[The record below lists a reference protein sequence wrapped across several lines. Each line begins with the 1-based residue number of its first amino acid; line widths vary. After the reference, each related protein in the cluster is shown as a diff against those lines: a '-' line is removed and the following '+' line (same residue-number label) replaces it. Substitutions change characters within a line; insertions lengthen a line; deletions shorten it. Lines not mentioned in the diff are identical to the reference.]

1 MAGVSEFE
9 TGGVRYGGSGGDV
22 IAASEKMIFDW
33 VKAPG
38 YSYTLDFDTGYW
50 SMPIRDEFEPY
61 YEYTQSTYNYLGGA
75 TGIVAF
81 DTFSPGQAFEALP
94 SAFNFSST
102 DNWLINPLMVVDL
115 TQSSPGNTGWAWNP
129 VSGTLDPQASIDGSK
144 LEGRWPWGDAWLSAS
159 SVVYG
164 IGLDS
169 DKSGSHGSWEML
181 KITERGHW
189 ALRETGDLT
198 AFGGDGNDRIYGG
211 TGSDRLFGEAGDD
224 EIYGGLGPAHLS
236 GGQGKDLLVA
246 GSGQQVLDGG
256 SGSDTLRDG
265 AGETIMT
272 GGTGAD
278 TFVFGQGSGGAD
290 KVLDLNIARDHI
302 RIEGIAGLADA
313 GAVVD
318 RMMDLGGSTL
328 IDLGQGHTVLLMGVD
343 TEHLT
348 ARAESVFTFA

>member
-1 MAGVSEFE
+1 MAGVSELE

-38 YSYTLDFDTGYW
+38 YSYTYDIEYGMW
-50 SMPIRDEFEPY
+50 IMPVRHDFEPY
-61 YEYTQSTYNYLGGA
+61 YEITRHTHKYLGSA
-75 TGIVAF
+75 TGVVAF

-94 SAFNFSST
+94 SAFSFQST
-102 DNWLINPLMVVDL
+102 GNWLFNPLMTVDL
-115 TQSSPGNTGWAWNP
+115 TQSSQGNTGWAWNP

-164 IGLDS
+164 ISLDS
-169 DKSGSHGSWEML
+169 DNPDLQGYWEIL

-198 AFGGDGNDRIYGG
+198 AFGGGGNDRIYGG
-211 TGSDRLFGEAGDD
+211 TGNDRLFGEAGDD
-224 EIYGGLGPAHLS
+224 EIYGGLGAAHLS

-246 GSGQQVLDGG
+246 GSGRQVLDGG
-256 SGSDTLRDG
+256 SGNDTLRDG
-265 AGETIMT
+265 AGETIIT

-328 IDLGQGHTVLLMGVD
+328 IDLGQGHSVLLMGVD